1 MSALCLISCISNSM
15 FWSNILQ
22 LFWKELRKSFS
33 VILVH
38 EKVEKR
44 IHNKGRTYTTLSTSA
59 ESEKLNIR
67 KMDPTT
73 IKMKKLAEITRNI
86 LKSCDFDSS
95 ILFLILSPAEVSRN
109 WSIVSRDARSNF
121 WLLLTFKKIAE

>member
-1 MSALCLISCISNSM
+1 MT
-15 FWSNILQ
+15 F
-22 LFWKELRKSFS
+22 LRKVAITF
-33 VILVH
+33 LG
-38 EKVEKR
+38 KVAVAIAITK
-44 IHNKGRTYTTLSTSA
+44 KKC
-59 ESEKLNIR
+59 SEQNS
-67 KMDPTT
+67 DPTT

-121 WLLLTFKKIAE
+121 WLLLTFKKIAV